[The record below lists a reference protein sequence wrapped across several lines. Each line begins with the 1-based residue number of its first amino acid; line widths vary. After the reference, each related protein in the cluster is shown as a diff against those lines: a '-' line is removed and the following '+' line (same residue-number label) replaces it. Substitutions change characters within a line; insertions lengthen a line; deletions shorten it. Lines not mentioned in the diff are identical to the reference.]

1 MPYHATLNVE
11 SAVHRCTVCSKLF
24 SSNSHLRRHEAAH
37 VQTRKNACA
46 YCGRTFV
53 RHDVLRRHSK
63 ACPQRG
69 EHDAIASAQ
78 PGRPSKKQRLAR
90 CGSTRLD
97 QQHEVMPMTFLLQYT
112 NPHRESVVP
121 AFTIPGAHAPPA
133 ELEGD
138 LHANVDGMA
147 GDTTVL
153 FGMFSDL
160 FMETVADLNASRP
173 TTNGPSHVSLLQ
185 KRIDELREQLQ
196 KYNQRHHGS
205 DPIPKETFP
214 VHTATAVFTA
224 TNFDDCIWS
233 YFTIFHPQ
241 HPFIHWPTFDV
252 YTVSLPL
259 LLAVAFAGSVHC
271 IPRDAALST
280 RSFFD
285 IAEDF
290 IFERLRTEAVNKSS
304 QKTGALEIA
313 QAAVLII
320 GLQISFND
328 EATRRRIRISRH
340 PELVASIR
348 SLGLTSTVQ
357 TCELNTDEW
366 EAFIAEESRVR
377 TIHILFLMDY
387 MSTFFFNTLPQM
399 AMSEPKQRLPCPD
412 SLFEASTSDEFA
424 ILNATASHSR
434 LESLNIKAL
443 VELLMGDKWLGAD
456 DSSLISLQ
464 PRHLMMCIFALHSV
478 IFTSRAALLLPLSY
492 HLLHRALNRW
502 KQLWDARYT
511 EQSGTIGFTKYCVE
525 IWCVTSKVLDML
537 QFSEGNSKYL
547 EANPTDSLG
556 ELHEFIRKFCT

>member
-1 MPYHATLNVE
+1 MP
-11 SAVHRCTVCSKLF
+11 
-24 SSNSHLRRHEAAH
+24 
-37 VQTRKNACA
+37 
-46 YCGRTFV
+46 
-53 RHDVLRRHSK
+53 
-63 ACPQRG
+63 
-69 EHDAIASAQ
+69 I
-78 PGRPSKKQRLAR
+78 
-90 CGSTRLD
+90 
-97 QQHEVMPMTFLLQYT
+97 TFLLQYT
-112 NPHRESVVP
+112 DPYRESVVP

-133 ELEGD
+133 ELEAD
-138 LHANVDGMA
+138 HQVNVDGMA

-173 TTNGPSHVSLLQ
+173 AANAPTHTSLLQ
-185 KRIDELREQLQ
+185 ERIDELRQQLQ
-196 KYNQRHHGS
+196 KHSQKHHGS
-205 DPIPKETFP
+205 DPIPSETFP
-214 VHTATAVFTA
+214 VHTAAAVFTA

-280 RSFFD
+280 RTFFD
-285 IAEDF
+285 LAEDF
-290 IFERLRTEAVNKSS
+290 IFERLRIEAVNKTS
-304 QKTGALEIA
+304 QQAGALELA

-320 GLQISFND
+320 GLQISFNI

-348 SLGLTSTVQ
+348 SLGLTSTVK
-357 TCELNTDEW
+357 TCELNRDGW
-366 EAFIAEESRVR
+366 KAFIAEESRIR

-399 AMSEPKQRLPCPD
+399 AMSEPKHRLPCPD
-412 SLFEASTSDEFA
+412 SLFDASTSDEFA
-424 ILNATASHSR
+424 ILNSIAPRRS
-434 LESLNIKAL
+434 LESLSIKAL
-443 VELLMGDKWLGAD
+443 VELLMGDKWLGAED
-456 DSSLISLQ
+456 PSLISLQ
-464 PRHLMMCIFALHSV
+464 PRHLMMGIFALHSV
-478 IFTSRAALLLPLSY
+478 IFTSRAALLLPSSY

-502 KQLWDARYT
+502 KQLWDAIHT

-525 IWCVTSKVLDML
+525 IWCVTSKILDML
-537 QFSEGNSKYL
+537 QSSEGKGKYL

-556 ELHEFIRKFCT
+556 ELHEFIREFCK